1 MIRTNALYTNA
12 SFMNA
17 MFMQAALANLRIPEV
32 EISGDGEEIPYDY
45 DLVNDPHRVLCGLC
59 MHANIWKTFSL

>member
-1 MIRTNALYTNA
+1 
-12 SFMNA
+12 MNA

-59 MHANIWKTFSL
+59 MQIYGRLLVYEYLYVYISIYLFMY